1 MGEIIIKGLFIGFL
15 TSAPMGPIGV
25 LCVQRTL
32 NEGRKHGL
40 FTGMGASLS
49 DVLFAVIAGLGMGF
63 IIDFIETNRTALFI
77 IGSLILITFGAVVSH
92 SNPARKLQKQ
102 NKKIEPVWKDFI
114 SSFFLNLSNIGILF
128 FYIALF
134 AQFQFIASEYSF
146 SVHLIGILCIG
157 LGAVA
162 WWVLISYVV
171 DKLRD
176 KVNIRALVLFNRIL
190 GIILVGIG
198 IVGLCKGLSQIIQF

>member
-1 MGEIIIKGLFIGFL
+1 
-15 TSAPMGPIGV
+15 MGPIGV

-49 DVLFAVIAGLGMGF
+49 DVLFAIIAGLGMGF
-63 IIDFIETNRTALFI
+63 IIDFIEANQNPLFVF
-77 IGSLILITFGAVVSH
+77 GSLVLIIFGFGISR
-92 SNPARKLQKQ
+92 SNPTKKLQKQ
-102 NKKIEPVWKDFI
+102 ARKIVSVWRDFV
-114 SSFFLNLSNIGILF
+114 SSFFINLSNIGILF

-134 AQFQFIASEYSF
+134 ARFNFVAPGYSF
-146 SVHLIGILCIG
+146 GVYIIGILCIG

-176 KVNIRALVLFNRIL
+176 RFNLRGLVLFNRIL
-190 GIILVGIG
+190 GVVLVGIG
-198 IVGLCKGLSQIIQF
+198 IVGFCKGIYHWASTLEFFSNLIQV

>member
-1 MGEIIIKGLFIGFL
+1 
-15 TSAPMGPIGV
+15 MGPIGV

-63 IIDFIETNRTALFI
+63 IIDFIETNRTPLFI
-77 IGSLILITFGAVVSH
+77 IGSLVLIIFGVIVSR
-92 SNPARKLQKQ
+92 SNPAGKLQKQ
-102 NKKIEPVWKDFI
+102 HKQIESVWKDFV

-146 SVHLIGILCIG
+146 SAHLVGILCIG
-157 LGAVA
+157 AGAIA
-162 WWVLISYVV
+162 WWLLISYVV
-171 DKLRD
+171 DKLRGR
-176 KVNIRALVLFNRIL
+176 VNLRALVLFNRIL
-190 GIILVGIG
+190 GILLITIG
-198 IVGLCKGLSQIIQF
+198 IIGFCKGFYQWLSHVIHL